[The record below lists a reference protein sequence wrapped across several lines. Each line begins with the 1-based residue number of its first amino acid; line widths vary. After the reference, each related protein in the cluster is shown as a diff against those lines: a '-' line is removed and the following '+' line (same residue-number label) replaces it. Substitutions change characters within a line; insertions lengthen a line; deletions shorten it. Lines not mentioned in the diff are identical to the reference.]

1 MVIGRSIDRVL
12 DALKWP
18 IGAFAVLMLGPLC
31 YATLRFAGRIW
42 QHPWSLIWFV
52 AGILAYAF
60 AWRPFMRKWLKSD
73 WMLTVEHE
81 LTHALFAVL
90 TGHRVKSF
98 QVTRKGGRVEV
109 VGGSNW
115 LIALAPYFFPT
126 APLILLLFA
135 ILMPLGTLLPWTG
148 LFLGFSM
155 AYHVRSTWTETHG
168 AQTDFDQAGR
178 WFTLA
183 FLPSANLCAIGLVA
197 SFAVGGWDGMQQ
209 FTRDASTAIHW
220 LVMLVPSALS
230 WPVEESPMLDPAPV
244 PDPVATDPR
253 VIGLISVAAR

>member
-1 MVIGRSIDRVL
+1 MVIGRRIDQVL
-12 DALKWP
+12 EALKWP
-18 IGAFAVLMLGPLC
+18 IGVFAVLMLGPLC
-31 YATLRFAGRIW
+31 YATLLFAARIW

-60 AWRPFMRKWLKSD
+60 AWRPFMRRWLKTD

-81 LTHALFAVL
+81 LTHALFALL

-178 WFTLA
+178 WFSLI

-197 SFAVGGWDGMQQ
+197 SFAVGGWDGMQR
-209 FTRDASTAIHW
+209 FSSDASAAIQW
-220 LVMLVPSALS
+220 LVMLIPSALT
-230 WPVEESPMLDPAPV
+230 WPAENPPLLDPV
-244 PDPVATDPR
+244 PGIDPAATPPVA
-253 VIGLISVAAR
+253 IGPDSAAS

>member
-1 MVIGRSIDRVL
+1 MVIGRSIDKVL

-18 IGAFAVLMLGPLC
+18 IGVLALLMLGPLV
-31 YATLRFAGRIW
+31 YATLRFALRIW
-42 QHPWSLIWFV
+42 QHPWGLIWFV
-52 AGILAYAF
+52 AGMLVYAL
-60 AWRPFMRKWLKSD
+60 AWRPFMRRWLQTD

-126 APLILLLFA
+126 APLVLLVFA
-135 ILMPLGTLLPWTG
+135 VLMPLGTLLPWTG

-168 AQTDFDQAGR
+168 AQSDFDQAGR
-178 WFTLA
+178 WFSA
-183 FLPSANLCAIGLVA
+183 IFLPSANLCAIGLIA
-197 SFAVGGWDGMQQ
+197 SFAVGGWDNMQL
-209 FTRDASTAIHW
+209 FTSDASAAIHW
-220 LVMLVPSALS
+220 LLS
-230 WPVEESPMLDPAPV
+230 LAASPLQWFGEDPLPPEPTPAIPQVLPDEPV
-244 PDPVATDPR
+244 
-253 VIGLISVAAR
+253 